1 MKIFEIIFSP
11 TGGTKKVA
19 DILVNGL
26 RKEADCLVDIEIV
39 DLMKADADFSSVHIT
54 EDDLCVIAVPAYG
67 GRVPAPAVSHIGA
80 LHGNGSKAIL
90 VAVFGNRVIDETLL
104 ELQDV
109 TTAAGFKPITAIEAV
124 TEHSLAR
131 VHGAGRPDADD
142 EKELNVFAKQIFE
155 KLDVLDGTELTV
167 PGVRP
172 FKEFK
177 GSSAK
182 PSVKKVCTA
191 CGLCATQC
199 PVKAI
204 PKDAP
209 DITDKNLCI
218 SCMRCVTVC
227 PNQAR
232 YVPDEIT
239 ETITKFLAPLCA
251 ERKPNKLYM

>member
-1 MKIFEIIFSP
+1 MKIFEMIFSP
-11 TGGTKKVA
+11 TGGTKKVS
-19 DILVNGL
+19 DIICHALDENI
-26 RKEADCLVDIEIV
+26 ENIEIV
-39 DLMKADADFSSVHIT
+39 DLMRTDVNFSSVNIK

-80 LHGNGSKAIL
+80 LYGNGAKAIL

-109 TTAAGFKPITAIEAV
+109 STAAGFKPVAAIEAV
-124 TEHSLAR
+124 AEHSLAR

-142 EKELNVFAKQIFE
+142 EKELKSFAKQIFE
-155 KLDVLDGTELTV
+155 KLDVLNGTALIV

-182 PSVKKVCTA
+182 PSVKKICTS

-239 ETITKFLAPLCA
+239 ETITKFLTTLCA

>member
-1 MKIFEIIFSP
+1 MKIFEMIFIP

-19 DILVNGL
+19 DILVNGF
-26 RKEADCLVDIEIV
+26 RKETDCPVDVEIV
-39 DLMKADADFSSVHIT
+39 DLMKADVDFSTVNVTH
-54 EDDLCVIAVPAYG
+54 DDLCVIAVPAYG
-67 GRVPAPAVSHIGA
+67 GRVPAPAVSHIST
-80 LHGNGSKAIL
+80 LIGNDAKAIL

-109 TTAAGFKPITAIEAV
+109 ATAAGFKPVAAIEAV
-124 TEHSLAR
+124 AEHSLAR
-131 VHGAGRPDADD
+131 VHGAGRPDTED
-142 EKELNVFAKQIFE
+142 EKELITFAKQIFE
-155 KLDVLDGTELTV
+155 KLNVLDEKELTV

-182 PSVKKVCTA
+182 PSVKKICTS

-199 PVKAI
+199 PVEAI

-209 DITDKNLCI
+209 DITDKTLCI

-227 PNQAR
+227 PNHAR